1 LELASGDAHD
11 VYLVDYDLG
20 LHSGLDLLEE
30 AMAQGCTAPMIVL
43 TGMGD
48 RSVDNAAMMAGAAD
62 YLLKGHLDASMLE
75 MAIRYRARGPS
86 RNERL
91 LSSSSGRPKR
101 WRRSASSQVASLT
114 TSITCSPRS
123 LGTRR
128 LVSFKRQTRA
138 RPSPVSR
145 KSVTL
150 PGGRAADLTKQLL
163 SFSKGRTQET
173 SILDLNEVVKSTQRI
188 LSRLIGEDIEQHT
201 VLPPGLWLV
210 KSDPRQLEQIVI
222 NLAIN
227 ARDSMESGGRLVI
240 ETSNVTLGRDS
251 APVSAGISPGRY
263 VVLSVSDN
271 GSEIDED
278 VLPHIFEPFFSTKD
292 SGKGTGLGLSTCYG
306 IVQQINGHILAQSE
320 SGAGT
325 TIKVYLPREN
335 GRVTGGELHEP
346 QPPDEKG
353 TESVLLVEDE
363 ETVRSMASWVLRDQ
377 GYTVI
382 EAENGEEAIRLA
394 ESGDSGAIDL
404 LLTDVVMPIMG
415 GKELADRLVADSA
428 VGSVL
433 YTSGYAEA
441 ASPRFGQ
448 LHSGA
453 EFMPKPFTPKTLI
466 RRVRETLDA
475 SRLKASQDDGARER
489 INT

>member
-1 LELASGDAHD
+1 MEAIGQLAGGIAHD
-11 VYLVDYDLG
+11 FNNLLTAILG
-20 LHSGLDLLEE
+20 YSEIGVI
-30 AMAQGCTAPMIVL
+30 QAP
-43 TGMGD
+43 
-48 RSVDNAAMMAGAAD
+48 N
-62 YLLKGHLDASMLE
+62 E
-75 MAIRYRARGPS
+75 GPS
-86 RNERL
+86 K
-91 LSSSSGRPKR
+91 SSFEEIRD
-101 WRRSASSQVASLT
+101 A
-114 TSITCSPRS
+114 
-123 LGTRR
+123 
-128 LVSFKRQTRA
+128 A
-138 RPSPVSR
+138 R
-145 KSVTL
+145 
-150 PGGRAADLTKQLL
+150 RAADLTKQLL
-163 SFSKGRTQET
+163 AFSKGRAQEM
-173 SILDLNEVVKSTQRI
+173 SVLDLNEVVKSTQRI
-188 LSRLIGEDIEQHT
+188 LHRLLGEDVEQHT

-251 APVSAGISPGRY
+251 APVGAGISPGRY

-271 GSEIDED
+271 GSGIDAD

-306 IVQQINGHILAQSE
+306 IVQQSNGHILAQSE
-320 SGAGT
+320 AGAGT

-335 GRVTGGELHEP
+335 GRVAGDNLHESQSP
-346 QPPDEKG
+346 LEKG

-377 GYTVI
+377 GYTVL

-394 ESGDSGAIDL
+394 ETSDSGAIDL

-415 GKELADRLVADSA
+415 GKELADRLVSDRA

-475 SRLKASQDDGARER
+475 SRLKASQGDGAREH
-489 INT
+489 IIT